1 MNEIWKDIKGYEGKY
16 QISNLGNVKSLLD
29 KQLNKREIILKPS
42 LNHKGYLR
50 VYLSKDSKKT
60 TKTIH
65 RLVAETFVPNLE
77 SKKTVNHIDGNK
89 INNRADNLEWLS
101 NTENQKHAWE
111 LGLKKALK
119 GEKNPMYGKKLSNE
133 TKFKI
138 SKALKGKITGENH
151 PMYGRSGDKSPVAK
165 KVICLNNKKIFECVK
180 LGAKEVELN
189 SLMDKVCALEE
200 ELSSLREYKV
210 AKEAEEL
217 VAKVDTIAE
226 KFTTLTKEEIEVVKT
241 RVLNEGMTT
250 EEFEKELYYLVG
262 VKTLEVK
269 SNYAATETVGDTVK
283 MIPVVEEKEI
293 IDEYGGLLKKH
304 NLV

>member
-16 QISNLGNVKSLLD
+16 QVSSLGNVKSLLD

-50 VYLSKDSKKT
+50 VYLSKDSKKS

-65 RLVAETFVPNLE
+65 RLVAETFIPNLE

-89 INNRADNLEWLS
+89 INNRVDNLEWLS

-133 TKFKI
+133 TKLKI
-138 SKALKGKITGENH
+138 SKTLKGKITGENH

-165 KVICLNNKKIFECVK
+165 KVICLNNKKIFKCVK
-180 LGAKEVELN
+180 LGAKEVGLKN
-189 SLMDKVCALEE
+189 PSGISYCCKGKRQSAG
-200 ELSSLREYKV
+200 
-210 AKEAEEL
+210 
-217 VAKVDTIAE
+217 KVDGEPARWMYYEDYLKTI
-226 KFTTLTKEEIEVVKT
+226 K
-241 RVLNEGMTT
+241 
-250 EEFEKELYYLVG
+250 
-262 VKTLEVK
+262 
-269 SNYAATETVGDTVK
+269 
-283 MIPVVEEKEI
+283 
-293 IDEYGGLLKKH
+293 
-304 NLV
+304 